1 MTLANKL
8 TVARILFIPIL
19 VLLLL
24 NHLYRA
30 ALLLFALSA
39 LTDAVDGIVARRFRE
54 RTHLGSFLDPMAD
67 KLLLLA
73 SYICLA
79 ALEKLPPWIPIVI
92 ISRDLI
98 VVLGWVLLY
107 ILLGVSK
114 VAARNLGKWT
124 TALQM
129 LYCLMKLAQLSGD
142 IPGPLLRLEPPLL
155 TAMLALT
162 ALSLLDYIL
171 LGNRQLARGGHH

>member
-1 MTLANKL
+1 MTLANKI

-19 VLLLL
+19 AILLL
-24 NHLYRA
+24 NHRYPA
-30 ALLLFALSA
+30 ALLLFTLSS

-67 KLLLLA
+67 KLLLLT
-73 SYICLA
+73 SYVCLA
-79 ALEKLPPWIPIVI
+79 FLEKLPSWIPIVI
-92 ISRDLI
+92 VSRDLI

-107 ILLGVSK
+107 ILLGISS
-114 VAARNLGKWT
+114 VAARTLGKWA

-129 LYCLMKLAQLSGD
+129 LYCLMKLVQLSLNLPEP
-142 IPGPLLRLEPPLL
+142 ISRLEPPVLA
-155 TAMLALT
+155 AMLTLT
-162 ALSLLDYIL
+162 ALSLLDYVL